1 MKTSATKPLTGLVWG
16 YDGPISIF
24 RGRAYDGKGVSR
36 TMFLKPERLE
46 DIPEELFVVKMSQSK
61 KPELAGKPVFRFL
74 SYKMTK
80 DGNFETG
87 APASFTPATPLS
99 QIKQEVIAKFGQL
112 PDVEI
117 SLSIPLKGKFTPV
130 QFADDTF
137 NIYDEKAFPS
147 DDLELLGEP
156 PYYLKADVEMHVE
169 LKGVESSHGNEYF
182 QSTLSTTATSNDAL
196 QQKGSTGKIWSP
208 DGVHTDVVDA
218 GQAPAAADGGD
229 GSLWD

>member
-1 MKTSATKPLTGLVWG
+1 MKTSASKPLSGVTWG

-24 RGRAYDGKGVSR
+24 RGKAYDGKGVSR

-46 DIPEELFVVKMSQSK
+46 DIPEELFMIKISQSK
-61 KPELAGKPVFRFL
+61 KPELAGRPVFRFL
-74 SYKMTK
+74 SYKLTE

-87 APASFTPATPLS
+87 APETFTPVTPLA

-112 PDVEI
+112 PNVEI

-130 QFADDTF
+130 TFADDTF

-156 PYYLKADVEMHVE
+156 PYYLKQDVIMHVE
-169 LKGVESSHGNEYF
+169 LKGVTSTHGNEYF

-196 QQKGSTGKIWSP
+196 QKKGSAGKIWSP
-208 DGVHTDVVDA
+208 DGDH
-218 GQAPAAADGGD
+218 AAAGVAEVTADTPKSD
-229 GSLWD
+229 RLW